1 MSRIECPSEAW
12 DRHVTQNEECC
23 EVCHEHIDKCDCPEC
38 PKCGS
43 VGDSDC
49 YEKHG
54 LKPACDSVASLCD
67 WIGIAPIDQCL
78 RTVDKYKNEHIW
90 LVLPR
95 PAPNS
100 GTANNERIYYHNYER
115 LKELKPW
122 HRIYMVGVG
131 GNAGDGTDWEYAEEV
146 TAGRGWARLSE
157 ARDRFEDALE
167 GHRALMDEEEEV

>member
-1 MSRIECPSEAW
+1 MTHIECPSEAW
-12 DRHVTQNEECC
+12 DRHVTQNEEGCDAC
-23 EVCHEHIDKCDCPEC
+23 FNHIDNCDCAEC

-43 VGDSDC
+43 VGDSSC

-54 LKPACDSVASLCD
+54 LEPADDSVASLCD

-78 RTVDKYKNEHIW
+78 RAVDRHNAEHIW

-100 GTANNERIYYHNYER
+100 GTGNNERIYYHNYER

-122 HRIYMVGVG
+122 QRIHMVGIG
-131 GNAGDGTDWEYAEEV
+131 GIAWDGSDWEYAVEV
-146 TAGRGWARLSE
+146 PAGRGWGLLSE
-157 ARDRFEDALE
+157 ARDAFESALE
-167 GHRALMDEEEEV
+167 EHQALMDAEEEA